1 VVGVYGTMGG
11 AIHSSVDMVEAFRE
25 EHDLEMPLR
34 KDEQRSMYRLNWP
47 ETSSPF
53 PRQVVVGPTG
63 QIVYIET
70 NFDLEE
76 LLGVIESLLP

>member
-1 VVGVYGTMGG
+1 MYGTTGG
-11 AIHSSVDMVEAFRE
+11 AMHSSVDMVEAFRE

-34 KDEQRSMYRLNWP
+34 KDVQRSMHTLNWP

-53 PRQVVVGPTG
+53 PRQVVVGPEG

-70 NFDLEE
+70 SFDLEE
-76 LLGVIESLLP
+76 LLGVIEGLLP

>member
-1 VVGVYGTMGG
+1 MYGSMGG
-11 AIHSSVDMVEAFRE
+11 DLDSSVEMVDAFRE
-25 EHDLEMPLR
+25 AHDLEMPLR
-34 KDEQRSMYRLNWP
+34 NDVMGSKYRLNWP
-47 ETSSPF
+47 ETLSPY
-53 PRQVVVGPTG
+53 PRQVVVGPEG